1 MVRRTKDEALATRDS
16 ILDAAERLFE
26 EQGVSRTSLQHIAT
40 AAGVTRGAIYWHFRD
55 KADLFDAMMKRAT
68 MPLESTLEAAD
79 ETAEENPVADVREC
93 LLAAFRLT
101 ATDTK
106 ARRVFDIATHK
117 IEYVAE
123 LTGVRDRRL
132 ATHNEWLQRAEQRL
146 QTAIQRGLLKS
157 EVPARVTA
165 LGLLATA
172 IGLIQLWLLNPK
184 AFDLIQVGT
193 QTVDSVLNALKA
205 D

>member
-40 AAGVTRGAIYWHFRD
+40 AAGVTRGAVYWHFRD

-68 MPLESTLEAAD
+68 MPLESALQSAD
-79 ETAEENPVADVREC
+79 DVTEEDPVADMREC

-101 ATDTK
+101 ATDMK

-132 ATHNEWLQRAEQRL
+132 ATHKEWLQRTEQRL
-146 QTAIQRGLLKS
+146 QAAIQRGVLKP
-157 EVPARVTA
+157 EVSARVTA

-172 IGLIQLWLLNPK
+172 MGLIELWLLDTK

-193 QTVDSVLNALKA
+193 QTVDSALDALKA

>member
-1 MVRRTKDEALATRDS
+1 MVRKTKDEALATRDS

-26 EQGVSRTSLQHIAT
+26 EQGVSRTSLQHIAS

-68 MPLESTLEAAD
+68 MPLESELQSAGEA
-79 ETAEENPVADVREC
+79 TEENPVAEVREC

-101 ATDTK
+101 ATDMK

-132 ATHNEWLQRAEQRL
+132 ATHNEWLQRAERRL
-146 QTAIQRGLLKS
+146 QTAIQRGMLKPEMS
-157 EVPARVTA
+157 ARVTA

-193 QTVDSVLNALKA
+193 QTVDSALDALKA
-205 D
+205 G